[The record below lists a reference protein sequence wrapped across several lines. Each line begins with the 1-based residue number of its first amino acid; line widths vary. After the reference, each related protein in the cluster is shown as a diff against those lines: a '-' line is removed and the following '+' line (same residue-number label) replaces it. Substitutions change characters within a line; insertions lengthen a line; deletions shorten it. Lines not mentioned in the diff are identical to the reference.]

1 MRRFALIIL
10 LFFVAGCGV
19 TNLAKQKAASLLKPL
34 TKEKKVEKEEPKKA
48 VKEGTIPPPMP
59 RAGKMEQKRIFP
71 PAAPAVQQGNKSQL
85 IGELE
90 KKLAEMESIQ
100 TQQIEENK
108 RLKER
113 LETLSKVQAEAREK
127 QARLEQQKERLKQE
141 EMEKKALRAKA
152 RKKKTTKKPKA
163 KQAAI
168 AGNNPYTVH
177 VSSHKEVDVARQKVK
192 EWRQNGYLAYISLY
206 NAPQKGRWYRV
217 LVDRFKNKEEADK
230 FTAELQETRGTTF
243 SRPVFLPYSIEINKF
258 DSYEEAQKTEEALY
272 KRGYLPY
279 IAPYETS
286 SKGIGYQL
294 LVGGYEKG
302 NKAAVV
308 SKKLEEDGY
317 KNRIVLP

>member
-19 TNLAKQKAASLLKPL
+19 TSAVKQKAGSLFKPSA
-34 TKEKKVEKEEPKKA
+34 KEVKKEEPAKA
-48 VKEGTIPPPMP
+48 EQKESIPPPMP
-59 RAGKMEQKRIFP
+59 KADKMEQKRIFP
-71 PAAPAVQQGNKSQL
+71 PAAPAVQQKDKSQL
-85 IGELE
+85 IGKLE

-100 TQQIEENK
+100 AQQTEENK

-113 LETLSKVQAEAREK
+113 LETLLKIQAEAGEK
-127 QARLEQQKERLKQE
+127 KARLEQEKERLKQE
-141 EMEKKALRAKA
+141 EMERRALQAKA
-152 RKKKTTKKPKA
+152 IKKKTVKKPKA
-163 KQAAI
+163 KQTAV

-177 VSSHKEVDVARQKVK
+177 VSSHQEVDVAKQKVK
-192 EWRQNGYLAYISLY
+192 EWRQDGYLAYISLY
-206 NAPQKGRWYRV
+206 NSPQKGRWYRV
-217 LVDRFKNKEEADK
+217 LVDRFKNKKEADK
-230 FTAELQETRGTTF
+230 FTAELKETRGITF
-243 SRPVFLPYSIEINKF
+243 SRPIFIPYSIEINKF

-294 LVGGYEKG
+294 LVGAYEKG
-302 NKAAVV
+302 DRAAIV